1 MAGKK
6 KEPQRRTEQFR
17 WEARMALYEYFEK
30 RFNLRPEA
38 VDIEIEAIME
48 RFKLRQGQPIDP
60 KELWQKVGLELERK
74 LTAKVP
80 KK

>member
-1 MAGKK
+1 MEGKRDK
-6 KEPQRRTEQFR
+6 QPRTGQFR

-30 RFNLRPEA
+30 NFNLRPEA
-38 VDIEIEAIME
+38 VAIEIDAIMD

-60 KELWQKVGLELERK
+60 KELWQKVGMELEKR
-74 LTAKVP
+74 LTGNSG